1 MCAGRAKM
9 TIGRG
14 AAIFGCAGLTLGRDE
29 AAFFRAY
36 DPFGFILFAR
46 NIESPDQLR
55 RLTAELRACVGR
67 DAPILVDQEGGRV
80 QRLRSPHWREWTP
93 PLDFV
98 IAAGPHAERAL
109 YLRYQIIAREL
120 GAVGIDAN
128 CAPVADL
135 ITDATH
141 PFLKNRCYG
150 SDPDQVSAL
159 ARAVAQGLLDGGCLP
174 VVKHMP
180 GHGRSAIDTHHA
192 LPSVDASRQALE
204 TFDFAT
210 FKALNDLPMAMTA
223 HLVFTA
229 YDDLPATQ
237 SRVMVDVIRSQIGFG
252 GLLMTDDLNMQA
264 LSGNLATRTAAAMA
278 AGCDLALQCNGDLAD
293 MQQVASAAG
302 NMRDPT
308 RLRAQAA
315 LAWRK
320 PVVAV
325 DIAKLEADLAGL
337 MRDAPH
343 GPN

>member
-1 MCAGRAKM
+1 M

-14 AAIFGCAGLTLGRDE
+14 AAIFGCAGLTLAREE
-29 AAFFRAY
+29 AALFRAF

-55 RLTAELRACVGR
+55 RLTAQLRDCLGR

-80 QRLRSPHWREWTP
+80 QRLRSPYWREWTP

-98 IAAGPHAERAL
+98 TAAGQNAERAL
-109 YLRYQIIAREL
+109 SLRYQIIAREL
-120 GAVGIDAN
+120 AAVGIDAN

-135 ITDATH
+135 ITNATH

-150 SDPDQVSAL
+150 SDPHQVSAL

-204 TFDFAT
+204 TSDFAT

-229 YDDLPATQ
+229 YDTLPATQ
-237 SRVMVDVIRSQIGFG
+237 SKVMVDVIRSKIGFG

-264 LSGNLATRTAAAMA
+264 LSGNLAERTAAAMA
-278 AGCDLALQCNGDLAD
+278 AGCDLALHCNGDLAE

-302 NMRDPT
+302 DMRDVT
-308 RLRAQAA
+308 RHRAQAA

-320 PVVAV
+320 PVAAV
-325 DIAKLEADLAGL
+325 DIAGLEAELASV